1 MKILNSTNELLRL
14 ERWRMGQDG
23 GIACIESIILYPDT
37 VLDWEGKQISI
48 YDAEFRY
55 IGCLYDRPTT
65 YKLVYYNIENT
76 NYAVRKLEC
85 VKEGEMVVLDKISA
99 NYGGGEKIK

>member
-1 MKILNSTNELLRL
+1 MLIKNSTNEVLRL

-23 GIACIESIILYPDT
+23 GIACIESIMIHPDT
-37 VLDWEGKQISI
+37 ELEWEGKQISI

-65 YKLVYYNIENT
+65 YKQVYYNIENM
-76 NYAVRKLEC
+76 NYSVSKLEL
-85 VKEGEMVVLDKISA
+85 VFYIRRTLNV
-99 NYGGGEKIK
+99 Y